1 MKKYLCMN
9 CGSQCHKTYAKLSG
23 EENMRG
29 LGQWKCPKGCKN
41 AKGKTPVRV
50 TIQSKNQEE

>member
-1 MKKYLCMN
+1 MN